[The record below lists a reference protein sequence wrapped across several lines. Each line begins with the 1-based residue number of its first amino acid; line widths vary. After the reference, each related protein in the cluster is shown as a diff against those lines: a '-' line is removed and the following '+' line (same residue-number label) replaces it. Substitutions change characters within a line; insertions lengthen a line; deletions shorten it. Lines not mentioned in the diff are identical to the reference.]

1 MLNVSDL
8 LKMKGND
15 VWAISPETTTIEALR
30 FMADKKIGALLVL
43 DDGVIVG
50 IISERDFV
58 NRIALDRACVLDRPV
73 SEYMTEKVIMVTPK
87 HTIQQCMEVMTDR
100 QIRHLPVISDGQL
113 AGLISIGDVVR
124 SIISEQSSLIQNLED
139 YIVGGGYGH

>member
-1 MLNVSDL
+1 MLSVNDL

-30 FMADKKIGALLVL
+30 FMAEKKIGALLVL

-58 NRIALDRACVLDRPV
+58 NRIAVDRACVLDRPV

-100 QIRHLPVISDGQL
+100 RIRHLPVISDGQL
-113 AGLISIGDVVR
+113 VGLISIGDVVR

>member
-100 QIRHLPVISDGQL
+100 RIRHLPVISDGQL